1 MSEKAVTTA
10 ELGYGGYRAPPFTQ
24 VQLKELEQQAIVYK
38 YLVAGLPMPPDL
50 VRLFRHSSDGLP
62 ACVFNQPACFCKV
75 ISFSLQNPSK
85 CFLVWTG
92 NATIE
97 FIYNFIVSFIEKWIC
112 LLVVTL
118 NYCSYYGKKFDPEP
132 GRCRRTDGKKWRC
145 SKDAH
150 PDSKYC
156 ERHMHRGR
164 NRSRKHVESQP
175 TSQSLLTAVPHSSNG
190 GGIDRGSS
198 QQVPLYSG
206 ANPKGLFVGS
216 NASKLYMGPYGISGR
231 EFSFSH
237 EASGRAGGVDL
248 GPSAGCG
255 TWTLTPSHVSSS
267 SLFKQGSDS
276 RYLAT
281 SSAQQYMT
289 HAFEPMNA
297 SLPKQQQHG
306 LFGSDFSSA
315 TTLKQ
320 EHLFFSEWPTTK
332 ESWSNLDND
341 GSSQSTFTST
351 QLSMSIPRASS
362 DFALGTAY
370 STNGE
375 PEWMTRDTRG
385 KSFVPASNCSCCIL
399 RTLFTGQQRG
409 GGCCDTGQ
417 ADQLDK
423 LRRRAVCSSSDI
435 SEQRQFAVI
444 ITGGSWATLCIS
456 CTADWPSW
464 EFGQAV
470 RIEFFE
476 VL

>member
-62 ACVFNQPACFCKV
+62 ACVFNQPA
-75 ISFSLQNPSK
+75 
-85 CFLVWTG
+85 
-92 NATIE
+92 
-97 FIYNFIVSFIEKWIC
+97 
-112 LLVVTL
+112 L

-370 STNGE
+370 STNDG
-375 PEWMTRDTRG
+375 
-385 KSFVPASNCSCCIL
+385 
-399 RTLFTGQQRG
+399 
-409 GGCCDTGQ
+409 
-417 ADQLDK
+417 
-423 LRRRAVCSSSDI
+423 
-435 SEQRQFAVI
+435 
-444 ITGGSWATLCIS
+444 
-456 CTADWPSW
+456 
-464 EFGQAV
+464 
-470 RIEFFE
+470 
-476 VL
+476 